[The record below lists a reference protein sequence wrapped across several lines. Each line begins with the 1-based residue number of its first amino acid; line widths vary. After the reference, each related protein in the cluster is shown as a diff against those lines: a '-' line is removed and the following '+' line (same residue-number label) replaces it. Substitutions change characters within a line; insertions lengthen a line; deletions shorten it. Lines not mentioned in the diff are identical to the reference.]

1 MQITFLIGNGFDVAF
16 GLKTKYEDFYGWYKD
31 QESSNKHIDEFKN
44 NITNCILKEKEENK
58 EESIDWSDFEI
69 GFGQYSKKFK
79 EGEEEQYLEC
89 YEDAKEQLM
98 EYLEKEETKIPDIL
112 DKVDC
117 EKIWQG
123 VRTFYTNLSERK
135 QRDLSSL
142 FDDLK
147 QNSHTVKFI
156 SFNYT
161 DALDQL
167 IHKIKEERSKVT
179 YGTLRPWTVPSNVY
193 HIHGTKNEYPIIGLS
208 DESQIANEQFRENE
222 EILDTLIKSKSI
234 DAIEKNW
241 YIDTEREIQHSSIIC
256 VYGMSLGE
264 SDRLWWK
271 FILDWLFENNARH
284 LFLFMYDSEE
294 LSTLSTRAYRK
305 YRKEMKESI
314 LKFATAMDTSL
325 ISDRIHIIR
334 NTKTLFYFDNMT
346 K

>member
-1 MQITFLIGNGFDVAF
+1 MQITFLVGNGFDVAF
-16 GLKTKYEDFYGWYKD
+16 GLKTKYKDFYEWYKD
-31 QESSNKHIDEFKN
+31 QENSKDHVEK
-44 NITNCILKEKEENK
+44 LKKEIKEYLENEETK
-58 EESIDWSDFEI
+58 ENRNWSDFEI
-69 GFGQYSKKFK
+69 GFGKFSEK
-79 EGEEEQYLEC
+79 FQEGEEEQYLEC
-89 YEDAKEQLM
+89 YEDAKERLM
-98 EYLEKEETKIPDIL
+98 EYIEKEETKIPDIL

-117 EKIWQG
+117 KTIWQG
-123 VRTFYTNLSERK
+123 VRTFYQNLSDREK
-135 QRDLSSL
+135 LDLSSL
-142 FDDLK
+142 LNSLDS
-147 QNSHTVKFI
+147 NSHTVKFI

-167 IHKIKEERSKVT
+167 IHKIKEEQSKVN
-179 YGTLRPWTVPSNVY
+179 YGTLKPWTVPSNVY

-234 DAIEKNW
+234 DTIEKNW
-241 YIDTEREIQHSSIIC
+241 YIDTEREIQRSSIIC

-271 FILDWLFENNARH
+271 LILDWLFKDNARH
-284 LFLFMYDSEE
+284 LFLFMYDSKE
-294 LSTLSTRAYRK
+294 LSTLLTRAYRK
-305 YRKEMKESI
+305 YQKEMKESI

-325 ISDRIHIIR
+325 ISNRIHIIR